1 MISVQVASNHSRYGQ
16 DISIRHLNLAADEP
30 PSLGGDDVGP
40 TPTELILAGLGSCKA
55 ITLQMYA
62 ERKGWQLE
70 SVAVELSY
78 DSNNQQPTIQ
88 AKLSLEGDL
97 DEQQRQRLRDIS
109 DRCPVHKLLTTP
121 VAIQTQLT

>member
-16 DISIRHLNLAADEP
+16 DISIRHLHLAADEP
-30 PSLGGDDVGP
+30 PALGGDDVGP

-62 ERKGWQLE
+62 ERKGWKLE

-78 DSNNQQPTIQ
+78 DPDVQQPTLQ
-88 AKLSLEGDL
+88 AKLILEGDL

-109 DRCPVHKLLTTP
+109 DRCPVHKLLTHP
-121 VAIQTQLT
+121 VAIQTQLA

>member
-40 TPTELILAGLGSCKA
+40 TPTELVLAGLGSCKA

-62 ERKGWQLE
+62 ERKGWKLE

-78 DSNNQQPTIQ
+78 DSAVQQPTIQ
-88 AKLSLEGDL
+88 AKLSLRGDL
-97 DEQQRQRLRDIS
+97 DEKQRQRLRDIS

>member
-40 TPTELILAGLGSCKA
+40 TPTELVLAGLGSCKA

-62 ERKGWQLE
+62 ERKGWKLE

-78 DSNNQQPTIQ
+78 DSAVQQPTIQ
-88 AKLSLEGDL
+88 AKLSLRGDL
-97 DEQQRQRLRDIS
+97 DEKQRQRLRDIS
-109 DRCPVHKLLTTP
+109 DRCPVHKLLTTS

>member
-16 DISIRHLNLAADEP
+16 DISIRHLHLAADEP

-70 SVAVELSY
+70 SVGVELSY
-78 DSNNQQPTIQ
+78 DSDDQPPTIQ

-121 VAIQTQLT
+121 ISIQTQLT

>member
-16 DISIRHLNLAADEP
+16 DISIRHLHLAADEP

-40 TPTELILAGLGSCKA
+40 TPTELILSGLGSCKA

-62 ERKGWQLE
+62 ERKGWNLE
-70 SVAVELSY
+70 SVVVELSY
-78 DSNNQQPTIQ
+78 DSNDKQPQIQ
-88 AKLSLEGDL
+88 TELTLKGDL
-97 DEQQRQRLRDIS
+97 DEQQRQRLQDIS

-121 VAIQTQLT
+121 VTIQTQLA

>member
-16 DISIRHLNLAADEP
+16 DISIRHLNLTADEP

-40 TPTELILAGLGSCKA
+40 TPTELVLAGLGSCKA

-62 ERKGWQLE
+62 ERKGWKLE

-78 DSNNQQPTIQ
+78 DSADQPPTIQ
-88 AKLSLEGDL
+88 AKLTLEGDL
-97 DEQQRQRLRDIS
+97 DKQQRQRLRDIS

>member
-30 PSLGGDDVGP
+30 PFLGGDDVGP

-78 DSNNQQPTIQ
+78 DSAVQPSTIQ

-109 DRCPVHKLLTTP
+109 DRCPVHKLLTNP
-121 VAIQTQLT
+121 VAIQTKLA

>member
-16 DISIRHLNLAADEP
+16 DISIRHLHLAADEP

-62 ERKGWQLE
+62 QRKGWKLE

-78 DSNNQQPTIQ
+78 DSDEQQPTIQ
-88 AKLSLEGDL
+88 AKLTLKGDL
-97 DEQQRQRLRDIS
+97 DQQQRQRLRDIS
-109 DRCPVHKLLTTP
+109 DRCPVHKLLTNP
-121 VAIQTQLT
+121 IAIQTQLA